1 MSARKT
7 RRISALRKDKQLL
20 YEELMVLVNEP
31 DSDLAATIRM
41 KHKMLNQ
48 FREDI
53 LNKIWFGTY
62 SKP

>member
-7 RRISALRKDKQLL
+7 RRIAALRKDNQLL

-31 DSDLAATIRM
+31 DSVQATTIRM

-53 LNKIWFGTY
+53 LNRIWFGTY
-62 SKP
+62 SNA